1 MKKQQKCYIYTR
13 VSTSMQVD
21 GYSLDAQKDKLRK
34 YADYQEMSI
43 VGEYSDEGKSG
54 KSVEGRPQFKQMLAD
69 IESGKDNVDYV
80 LVFKLSRFGRNAA
93 DVLSSLQKMQ
103 DYGVNLICVEDGID
117 SSKDAGK
124 LMISV
129 LSAVAEIERE
139 NILVQTM
146 EGRRQKARE
155 GRWNGGF
162 APYGY
167 QLVNGELIIAEDEAE
182 IIRIIYDK
190 FVNTTMGMAAI
201 AAFLNNSDY
210 KKNLRQN
217 NTIEGFSTSFVKG
230 VLDNPIYCGKL
241 AFGRRKNE
249 KIPGTRNEYH
259 IVKQKGY
266 LLSDG
271 IHEAIISEEMWN
283 QAHRKRQET
292 GVLQV
297 KTHSLE
303 HEHILSG
310 IIKCP
315 VCGSGMYGNVN
326 RKKHSDGG
334 YYKDYFYYACKHR
347 KLVDGHRCTY
357 KRQWNEDRINAAVE
371 EIIRKFVK
379 NPKFEQE
386 IRKQIGSSID
396 TSELD
401 KEYDGLKDRLS
412 QTTGAKNRLADQMDH
427 LSVSDKN
434 YDKKYNDMQERL
446 DKLYDEITDI
456 ENAMEEVETRLY
468 NIRQDKISEDNVYQ
482 FLLFFDK
489 LYDKF
494 TDLEKKTFLKSF
506 LSDVFIYEEEQKD
519 GRILKGLRFK
529 FPIYMN
535 GRNVLGVDCDN
546 ESTDET
552 VCLLFK
558 LHEAERSKA
567 TYEEIKKY
575 VAEYNDG
582 MKVSNLYIAQV
593 KRKCGIELAENFNI
607 TRSEGVKQPQCPKEK
622 EEAII
627 GALKAFQMI

>member
-21 GYSLDAQKDKLRK
+21 GYSLDAQKDKLKK
-34 YADYQEMSI
+34 YADYQELSI

-54 KSVEGRPQFKQMLAD
+54 KSVESRPQFKQMLAD
-69 IESGKDNVDYV
+69 IENGKDNVDYV

-201 AAFLNNSDY
+201 AAFLNNSGY
-210 KKNLRQN
+210 KKKLRQN

-259 IVKQKGY
+259 IVKQKDY

-326 RKKHSDGG
+326 HKKHSDGG

-371 EIIRKFVK
+371 KIIRKFVK
-379 NPKFEQE
+379 NPKFERE

-401 KEYDGLKDRLS
+401 RKYDGLKDRLS
-412 QTTGAKNRLADQMDH
+412 QTTGAKNRLADQMDR

-535 GRNVLGVDCDN
+535 GRNVLGVEWDN

-552 VCLLFK
+552 VVLLSQLKQKPDDYINLRVATRRMDCLQGNSTT
-558 LHEAERSKA
+558 AA
-567 TYEEIKKY
+567 TDLEL
-575 VAEYNDG
+575 VL
-582 MKVSNLYIAQV
+582 SPNLP
-593 KRKCGIELAENFNI
+593 KNEDSR
-607 TRSEGVKQPQCPKEK
+607 QP
-622 EEAII
+622 
-627 GALKAFQMI
+627 